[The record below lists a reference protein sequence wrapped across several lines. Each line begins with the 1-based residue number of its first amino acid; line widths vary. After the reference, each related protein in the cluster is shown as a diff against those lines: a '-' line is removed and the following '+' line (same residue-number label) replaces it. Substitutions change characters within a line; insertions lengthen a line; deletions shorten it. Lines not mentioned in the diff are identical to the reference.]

1 MVNTQ
6 GVLLNIVQL
15 FRNEEQIESYQAGQT
30 IFAAGDQGQF
40 MYVVKEGEVD
50 IIVKGKSIEVIGAGG
65 IFGELALV
73 DQSERSATAIAKS
86 ACQLVPINERR
97 FAFLVQETP
106 FFALHIMRIM
116 AARLRRRTEEAVR

>member
-1 MVNTQ
+1 M
-6 GVLLNIVQL
+6 NIVQL
-15 FRNEEQIESYQAGQT
+15 FRNEEQVEFYQAGQT

-50 IIVKGKSIEVIGAGG
+50 IVVKGKCIETIGAGG

-73 DQSERSATAIAKS
+73 DQSTRSAAAIAKS

-97 FAFLVQETP
+97 FTFLVQETP
-106 FFALHIMRIM
+106 FFALHMMRVM
-116 AARLRRRTEEAVR
+116 AQRLRNRTDEAVR